1 MGEGKTD
8 NPPRTKRRSPLGT
21 WTLCYC
27 LVAGW
32 SKDANRITKSYPP
45 EEAKIAL
52 AESIVTEFPKLR
64 DYEATKGHELY
75 YDPVTKRGF
84 IEYRLWTIRKQLS
97 PSKKKYSQ
105 AAIKKRNMNK
115 SKASEENLNKELLLE
130 DLYKEKIS
138 WMKFKMPSDANKF
151 SISQCM
157 SMTMNNRRKWIME
170 NAVSIDEIFDEF
182 PRLGDYSG
190 EMINEEF
197 ERLYKGASDNFLARF
212 ASFYVPRI
220 LVYCSTARP
229 DLFKKSSFIEDDTL
243 RAITLLA
250 HLLPVS
256 NAVRKGKRKRKGTSK
271 ENLSKGKDIDNFGQ
285 HDEIYP
291 PIFPNSSL
299 LQIWPEGTNIEAQ
312 ALKLRN
318 ESNNPIQPY
327 IILIKRPSAAQYFIQ
342 AGNQTLTLDNKTL
355 NSPIMALDLLVKT
368 YYVFDV
374 KYPETLIYFF
384 DFLENYCFKISGKVQ
399 HALVSSIHINISNIT
414 LDNIA

>member
-1 MGEGKTD
+1 M
-8 NPPRTKRRSPLGT
+8 
-21 WTLCYC
+21 
-27 LVAGW
+27 
-32 SKDANRITKSYPP
+32 
-45 EEAKIAL
+45 
-52 AESIVTEFPKLR
+52 
-64 DYEATKGHELY
+64 
-75 YDPVTKRGF
+75 
-84 IEYRLWTIRKQLS
+84 
-97 PSKKKYSQ
+97 
-105 AAIKKRNMNK
+105 
-115 SKASEENLNKELLLE
+115 
-130 DLYKEKIS
+130 
-138 WMKFKMPSDANKF
+138 
-151 SISQCM
+151 
-157 SMTMNNRRKWIME
+157 
-170 NAVSIDEIFDEF
+170 
-182 PRLGDYSG
+182 
-190 EMINEEF
+190 
-197 ERLYKGASDNFLARF
+197 
-212 ASFYVPRI
+212 
-220 LVYCSTARP
+220 
-229 DLFKKSSFIEDDTL
+229 
-243 RAITLLA
+243 
-250 HLLPVS
+250 
-256 NAVRKGKRKRKGTSK
+256 RKGKRKRKGTSK

-327 IILIKRPSAAQYFIQ
+327 IILIKGPSAAQYFIQ